1 MRMKPSGGI
10 PLVPGGGEVTPYG
23 PASYLKR
30 FIAAQASVI
39 SLIVSDMLYLVFGN
53 FMLYR

>member
-1 MRMKPSGGI
+1 MKPSGGI